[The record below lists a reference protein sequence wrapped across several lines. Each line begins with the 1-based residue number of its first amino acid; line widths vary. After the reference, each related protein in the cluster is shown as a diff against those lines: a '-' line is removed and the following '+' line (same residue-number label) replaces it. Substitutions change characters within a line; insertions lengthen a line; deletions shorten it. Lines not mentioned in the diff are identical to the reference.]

1 MNGNH
6 QTTEKKNP
14 RWSTKKSN
22 PRLSHRRDRNIIT
35 YLQGASCR
43 QDKWE
48 ILIME
53 GRIYDSRMNGNRTD
67 LVLNGV
73 DFKKYKRRIANH
85 HAKLILSNTCISDY
99 AENMIFGKGFN
110 GSDTG

>member
-14 RWSTKKSN
+14 LWSTKKSN
-22 PRLSHRRDRNIIT
+22 HDYHTGGIENIIT

-67 LVLNGV
+67 LVLHGSSLKNTTGTHSESSCKINS
-73 DFKKYKRRIANH
+73 FKYMYFR
-85 HAKLILSNTCISDY
+85 LC
-99 AENMIFGKGFN
+99 
-110 GSDTG
+110 